1 MSDLEQTQAIHLED
15 YDEETDEEVG
25 NGEKKIVMIS
35 STCTVLFKHT
45 NIVTC
50 KRCIFIFEL

>member
-15 YDEETDEEVG
+15 YDEETDEEAG

-35 STCTVLFKHT
+35 STCTVLST
-45 NIVTC
+45 LI
-50 KRCIFIFEL
+50 